1 MCMVERKAKSE
12 RDMGAPSRKR
22 AAIAGKVWPLCAN
35 EERDIRA
42 DQDLVLAERRVGG
55 SDWPVQVMGLAA

>member
-1 MCMVERKAKSE
+1 MVERKAKSQ
-12 RDMGAPSRKR
+12 RGAPSFRQR

-42 DQDLVLAERRVGG
+42 DQDLVLAERRVGR